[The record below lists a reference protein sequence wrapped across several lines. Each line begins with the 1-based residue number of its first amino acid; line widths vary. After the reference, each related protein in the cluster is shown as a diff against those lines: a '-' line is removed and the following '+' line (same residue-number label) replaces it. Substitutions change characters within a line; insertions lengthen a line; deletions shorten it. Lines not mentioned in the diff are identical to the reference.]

1 MKFYASSQIGIGK
14 AENEDR
20 VILGQSVIA
29 GGSFV
34 TDVENGI
41 IAVADGVGGNK
52 GGAVASHFVSTRL
65 TDAKS
70 VSMELL
76 SQLNTELLDL
86 SQANPQYNKMA
97 TTLSGIY
104 FSKDKQ
110 FMFHIG
116 NTRVYALQ
124 GGKYLKQLTADDTTL
139 NYLLTSGQL
148 SLEEAGNF
156 DKKNEI
162 TACFGGGTAALFKVK
177 VSAIEITSSVL
188 ITSDGVHDYL
198 SIDELEDTIDDYG
211 ISLQACEKLIDL
223 ARKNGSKDD
232 ASVIMGGIR

>member
-52 GGAVASHFVSTRL
+52 GGAVASHFIATRL

-70 VSMELL
+70 VSMESL